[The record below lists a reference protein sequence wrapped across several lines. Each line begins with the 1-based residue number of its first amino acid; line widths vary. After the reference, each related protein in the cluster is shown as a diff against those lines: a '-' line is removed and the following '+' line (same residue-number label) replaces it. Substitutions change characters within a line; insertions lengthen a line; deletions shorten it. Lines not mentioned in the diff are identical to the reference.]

1 MSEPVRS
8 VTPTVLKCASC
19 NIVINELLSFIQN
32 KCDIM
37 DEEGIIRLC
46 VTTFKPE
53 DISSA
58 KNLLFGSMKP
68 IKRKTARKG
77 DGKSRRELEDII
89 STFKEVDPEEL
100 PMFVARD
107 LQKLPP
113 ITFDHIDVTRL
124 LKDLLILRND
134 VETLKNNF
142 VDKITFHKL
151 QNEVSNV
158 KEIVST
164 NDFECCNY
172 VNTKRGSAKRQE
184 SFNSCESGPIGMI
197 NMPRESPNKCNN
209 TLEPRCLNLN
219 YSTSASASAS
229 QPVLAERGR
238 GIGRNS
244 VPSFTRPC
252 SNAPPPPILS
262 AQTQRVEA
270 VTEVFNTETTVRSSP
285 IANYVN
291 TEKLSM
297 ADVVRKKG
305 KRWEDKEKD
314 EGWEVVQR
322 KRYRNRFIGEKGTC
336 IDSEF
341 KFRAADLKAPLFINN
356 VHIDTCERDIIDYIK
371 IKTNIDVT
379 LQKIKAK
386 QQKEYNSYKIF
397 VPKHKLNMFLN
408 RDLWPD
414 GISFRRFVDFRKRDA
429 DKEISSN

>member
-1 MSEPVRS
+1 
-8 VTPTVLKCASC
+8 
-19 NIVINELLSFIQN
+19 
-32 KCDIM
+32 M

-100 PMFVARD
+100 PIFVARD

-124 LKDLLILRND
+124 LKDLLLLRND

-172 VNTKRGSAKRQE
+172 VNTKRGCAKRQE

-197 NMPRESPNKCNN
+197 NMPRESPNLKSPNKCNN

-219 YSTSASASAS
+219 YSTGASASAS
-229 QPVLAERGR
+229 QPVLAERGS
-238 GIGRNS
+238 GSGRDS
-244 VPSFTRPC
+244 VPSFTLSC
-252 SNAPPPPILS
+252 SNAPPAPILS
-262 AQTQRVEA
+262 APTQRVEA

-285 IANYVN
+285 IANNVN

-297 ADVVRKKG
+297 ADVLRKKG

-356 VHIDTCERDIIDYIK
+356 VHIDTCERDIIEYIK
-371 IKTNIDVT
+371 SKTNIDVT

-414 GISFRRFVDFRKRDA
+414 GISFRRFVDFRKRDG